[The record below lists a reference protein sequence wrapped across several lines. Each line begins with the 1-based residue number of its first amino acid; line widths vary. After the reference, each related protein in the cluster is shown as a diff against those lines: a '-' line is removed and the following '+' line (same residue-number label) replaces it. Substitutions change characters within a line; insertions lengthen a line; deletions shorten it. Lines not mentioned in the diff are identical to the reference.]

1 MHIIET
7 VHKHRIKEMKRMGW
21 RGRGGGGGRWPG
33 RGPFSNLPPWQ
44 RPGWVYGFGR
54 GFYGYGGPYG
64 YRSYSPYGYKYYNPY
79 SCARFPWLPRW
90 WWANPSYS
98 GYFPY
103 PPPADPSA
111 ELERLEAEKSALMK
125 DIEELRKHVEEGTT
139 PLTWPPATYGPY
151 PFPAAAP
158 EQERQ
163 FLEQHRDWIA
173 SQMESVKKRLE
184 ELGKGE

>member
-1 MHIIET
+1 
-7 VHKHRIKEMKRMGW
+7 MGW
-21 RGRGGGGGRWPG
+21 RGRGGGRSGRWPG

-44 RPGWVYGFGR
+44 RPGRIYGFGR

-64 YRSYSPYGYKYYNPY
+64 YGSYSPYGYRYDSPY

-98 GYFPY
+98 GSFPY

-111 ELERLEAEKSALMK
+111 ELGRLEAEKAALMRG
-125 DIEELRKHVEEGTT
+125 IEELRKHVEEGTT
-139 PLTWPPATYGPY
+139 PPSWPSAPYGPY

-163 FLEQHRDWIA
+163 FLEQQRDWIA
-173 SQMESVKKRLE
+173 SQMESIRKRLE
-184 ELGKGE
+184 ELEKEE